1 MQIIMKSMS
10 LVNFK
15 GIRQQNF
22 KFSPFVNIISGD
34 NAVGKTTILDA
45 FLWCLFGKDSH
56 DRKDFEIKTLDSTGQ
71 VIERIDHEVTLV
83 LDVDG
88 KNIEIKRAFLEKWT
102 KKRGSEDSEFT
113 GNETEYYWNDVP
125 VKMSDFNSRIA
136 GIIDENLF
144 RLLTN
149 VTYFHS
155 LHWEKRR
162 EILFGLAGQINE
174 KEILDGFTNKD
185 QALIISNILNS
196 EKTIADAKA
205 EYAAKKKRIKDA
217 IKDIPARIDESER
230 SKPDPVD
237 VNSLQAFISE
247 KESEKDAIRK
257 EIDELDDQAA
267 DQSKKLEAINQEYNA
282 KVKVVYDLK
291 RKYESRTAEITHQIQ
306 SEHKDPS
313 IKINEIKGK
322 LSEVNALI
330 EKTEKRIYSIEQS
343 IEGYK
348 KGADE
353 LREQWFDENK
363 KELSF
368 DDQHFDCPT
377 CKRELSKEDVEL
389 KKRELTANFNNVKA
403 RKLSEIKSRGLEY
416 KEKIEDSI
424 SLKNDLQGERD
435 GYLKSSVELRDS
447 LFNLETSMS
456 GLESIDITI
465 KSAIENDAEL
475 KSLAS
480 KIEAAEVESL
490 AFEKRDDTAF
500 KSEIQAKK
508 TDCRTRINAIDIAL
522 TELKVK
528 IGSAD
533 AISKINDRIAELKQ
547 QESTMSHELSLLEG
561 MEFAILQYE
570 KARVQFIEDK
580 VNHKF
585 QYVGFRMFETQIN
598 GSEIPVCKTLIDGVP
613 FDAANNAARINAG
626 LDIINALS
634 SHNGVYAPI
643 FIDNAESVNELIPVA
658 SQLIRLEVS
667 HDPELVFVTEDEL
680 ESVTN

>member
-1 MQIIMKSMS
+1 M
-10 LVNFK
+10 
-15 GIRQQNF
+15 
-22 KFSPFVNIISGD
+22 
-34 NAVGKTTILDA
+34 
-45 FLWCLFGKDSH
+45 
-56 DRKDFEIKTLDSTGQ
+56 EI
-71 VIERIDHEVTLV
+71 
-83 LDVDG
+83 DG
-88 KNIEIKRAFLEKWT
+88 KNLEVKRAFREKWT
-102 KKRGSEDSEFT
+102 KKRGSEESEFT
-113 GNETEYYWNDVP
+113 GNETEYYWNEVP
-125 VKMSDFNSRIA
+125 VKMADFNSRIA
-136 GIIDENLF
+136 GIIDESLF
-144 RLLTN
+144 KLLTN

-162 EILFGLAGQINE
+162 EILFGLAGEINE
-174 KEILDGFTNKD
+174 LDILDGFTDKD

-196 EKTIADAKA
+196 DKTIADAKA

-237 VNSLQAFISE
+237 VNSLQASIAK

-257 EIDELDDQAA
+257 EIDKIDDQAA
-267 DQSKKLEAINQEYNA
+267 DQGKKLEAINQQYNE

-291 RKYESRTAEITHQIQ
+291 RQFDSRKAEITHQIQ
-306 SEHKDPS
+306 SEHQDPS
-313 IKINEIKGK
+313 IKVIELKGK
-322 LSEVNALI
+322 LSELNALV
-330 EKTEKRIYSIEQS
+330 EKTEKRIDSIDQS
-343 IEGYK
+343 IGEYK
-348 KGADE
+348 KRADE
-353 LREQWFDENK
+353 LRDQWFDENK

-368 DDQHFDCPT
+368 DDQRFDCPT
-377 CKRELSKEDVEL
+377 CKRALSNEDIEL
-389 KKRELTANFNNVKA
+389 KKGELRDSFNREKA
-403 RKLSEIKSRGLEY
+403 LKLSEIKNRGLEY

-435 GYLKSSVELRDS
+435 RYLKSSVELRDS
-447 LFNLETSMS
+447 LFNLESEMQ

-465 KSAIENDAEL
+465 KRAIDNDVEI

-508 TDCRTRINAIDIAL
+508 TDCRTRINTIDNEL
-522 TELKVK
+522 TDLKIK

-533 AISKINDRIAELKQ
+533 AISKINDRIAELKK